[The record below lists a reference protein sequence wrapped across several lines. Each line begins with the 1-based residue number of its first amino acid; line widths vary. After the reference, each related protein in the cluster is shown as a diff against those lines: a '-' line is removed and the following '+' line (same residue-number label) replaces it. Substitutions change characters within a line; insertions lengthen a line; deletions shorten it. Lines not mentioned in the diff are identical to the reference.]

1 MGIPAILQAARH
13 QAIRRLT
20 THRPA
25 IGRAVRRRMTHRQA
39 ILRQA
44 VRRRGVRL
52 IRLRSRAILRRHH
65 RPVSRRTITCT
76 LPPHIQAAA
85 PAAPAV
91 PGAAT
96 EAVPARPADQTRPHP
111 AQAIRDPARA
121 ATLAA
126 AVPRAAAVL
135 AGDNIDF
142 SAPQT
147 DKLFC
152 GAHFILNPCPRTKS
166 TEKTEKKCSE
176 GVDKRREMLYNNVR
190 RLDKCDTHEW
200 EHSSVG
206 RAFALQAKG
215 HRFEPCCSHHLAE

>member
-1 MGIPAILQAARH
+1 
-13 QAIRRLT
+13 
-20 THRPA
+20 
-25 IGRAVRRRMTHRQA
+25 MTHRQV

-44 VRRRGVRL
+44 VRL

-91 PGAAT
+91 PGTAT

-126 AVPRAAAVL
+126 AVPRAAAVP

>member
-1 MGIPAILQAARH
+1 MGIPAIRQAARH
-13 QAIRRLT
+13 RAI
-20 THRPA
+20 HRPA
-25 IGRAVRRRMTHRQA
+25 IGRAARRQMTHRQV

-44 VRRRGVRL
+44 VRRGVRL

-121 ATLAA
+121 ATPAA
-126 AVPRAAAVL
+126 AVPRAAAVP

-152 GAHFILNPCPRTKS
+152 GSHFILNPCPCTKS

-190 RLDKCDTHEW
+190 RLDECDTHEW

>member
-1 MGIPAILQAARH
+1 MGIPAIRQAARH
-13 QAIRRLT
+13 RSI
-20 THRPA
+20 HRPA
-25 IGRAVRRRMTHRQA
+25 IGRAVRRQMTHRQV

-126 AVPRAAAVL
+126 AVPHAAAVP

-147 DKLFC
+147 DKRFC

-176 GVDKRREMLYNNVR
+176 GVDKRREMLYNNVC